1 MNFAMIILHIIP
13 YIYMMIYSIFQN
25 ISGKG
30 SFLDGCQNL
39 SDEVMG
45 MKNVMQCFIL
55 YIKLLL
61 CIYAYI
67 KYKTDQLYFPEV
79 VYQWISPLLSPCYVQ
94 ASMVSA
100 MIILSIELPNLLFF
114 DHWLL
119 CLRLHV
125 ASLDFVRH
133 YYFSMLCEPSG
144 TPLHQR
150 LQNYV
155 A

>member
-1 MNFAMIILHIIP
+1 MNFAMIILHVIP
-13 YIYMMIYSIFQN
+13 YVYMVKRSIFQN

-39 SDEVMG
+39 TDEVMG

-61 CIYAYI
+61 CIYAYSSI
-67 KYKTDQLYFPEV
+67 RLTSC
-79 VYQWISPLLSPCYVQ
+79 ISLRLCVSESVPLLSPCYVQ

-100 MIILSIELPNLLFF
+100 MIILSIELPNSLFF

-144 TPLHQR
+144 IPLHQR